1 MDVYGFNGIID
12 TGSLAWQALALS
24 RPALRAAVP
33 FDHVSKMPLQASIFA
48 CGIIDMGSLAH
59 DI

>member
-1 MDVYGFNGIID
+1 MDFCGFNGIIY
-12 TGSLAWQALALS
+12 TEVFLGKPWRCRA
-24 RPALRAAVP
+24 PALRAAVP

-48 CGIIDMGSLAH
+48 CAIIYTESLAH